1 MSTNKNAIGR
11 RKFLGM
17 GAAAAGLGLLADL
30 EAYPQNV
37 NRNSIP
43 SDLKITD
50 MRIAVLRG
58 PGGQAVREGQGGVS
72 SVGGSGGVGG
82 PAAVAAPPGDRCL
95 LRLPER
101 ERHLAA
107 RSSSGSIPIRE
118 SRVTARRSGTVP
130 SRTTF

>member
-1 MSTNKNAIGR
+1 MSTKKIIGR

-37 NRNSIP
+37 NRNSIA

-58 PGGQAVREGQGGVS
+58 PGGQAVREGLGGPS
-72 SVGGSGGVGG
+72 SAGGSGGVGG
-82 PAAVAAPPGDRCL
+82 PGSGGPPRACIAIT
-95 LRLPER
+95 RFK
-101 ERHLAA
+101 
-107 RSSSGSIPIRE
+107 SW
-118 SRVTARRSGTVP
+118 TP
-130 SRTTF
+130 SNRQKP